1 MGNSIAQSIKRLSYK
16 NKDPAYKHTTP
27 NSGSL
32 SLSRNRDQWNSCT
45 GDHMINPV
53 ANSCWRI
60 PTGELSEPS
69 KLTIQL
75 KHSHRPPM
83 TALAEAASI
92 RSSYSSLFAFFP
104 HYYTVR
110 SHVCDPLGRT
120 PFLPPPPD
128 KFSLI
133 CMPATGYFLCGD
145 PPPPPGCKP
154 NPLLL
159 GSRQFLLWIRIV
171 YYLPFVLHTATHFFY
186 ETIVP
191 FHPYFLF
198 PVISSVCVH
207 TCVHMCVCV
216 LLLLFDR
223 CVE

>member
-1 MGNSIAQSIKRLSYK
+1 MGNSVAQSIKRLSYK

-27 NSGSL
+27 NTG
-32 SLSRNRDQWNSCT
+32 SLSRNRNQWNSCT
-45 GDHMINPV
+45 EDHMINPV

-60 PTGELSEPS
+60 PIGESSEPS

-83 TALAEAASI
+83 TTLAEAASI
-92 RSSYSSLFAFFP
+92 RPSYSSLFASFP
-104 HYYTVR
+104 HHTVR

-133 CMPATGYFLCGD
+133 CMPATGYLLCGD
-145 PPPPPGCKP
+145 SPPPPGCKP

-159 GSRQFLLWIRIV
+159 GNRQFLLWIRIV
-171 YYLPFVLHTATHFFY
+171 YYLPFVLHTATHFLY
-186 ETIVP
+186 ETIVS

-198 PVISSVCVH
+198 PIIISVCVH
-207 TCVHMCVCV
+207 ACAHMYVCVCV